1 MEMEPDGL
9 PDAVPAHDYIL
20 LLHVHASLS
29 AKDAGSDGR
38 VHHFFKKSLR
48 WKGILYRFPQPKYPE
63 MDPSSLIDLILHF
76 DVYLPGIIAVYG
88 FWTYLILFII
98 IFCETGFVVFP
109 YLPGDS
115 LLFVAGTL
123 AGAGFLNVEILIV
136 TLVAAAVIG
145 DSANYWI
152 GKNVGMKA
160 LEKNTFVK
168 KGQLEKTEEYF
179 TRYGGLTIVIARF
192 VPFIRTFAPFLA
204 GVGKMNYRWFLG
216 YNILGAVLW
225 VLGFVLAGYFLG
237 SLPIVQDNFSLI
249 IYAIIGVS
257 LLAVGS
263 VILGMFRKAQPTQG
277 EEQTEA
283 EKKE

>member
-1 MEMEPDGL
+1 
-9 PDAVPAHDYIL
+9 
-20 LLHVHASLS
+20 
-29 AKDAGSDGR
+29 
-38 VHHFFKKSLR
+38 
-48 WKGILYRFPQPKYPE
+48 
-63 MDPSSLIDLILHF
+63 MDPSSLIDLVLHF
-76 DVYLPGIIAVYG
+76 DTYLPGIIAVYG

-98 IFCETGFVVFP
+98 IFCETGLVVFP

-136 TLVAAAVIG
+136 TLIAAAVIG

-160 LEKNTFVK
+160 LDKKTFVK

-179 TRYGGLTIVIARF
+179 ARYGGLTIVIARF

-216 YNILGAVLW
+216 YNILGAILW

-237 SLPIVQDNFSLI
+237 SLPVVQDNFSLI

-263 VILGMFRKAQPTQG
+263 IIMGMVRKAKPDPA